1 MGKQVWKAGNMVY
14 PLPAVMVSTADK
26 SGKSNI
32 LTIAW
37 TGTICTNPAMVYI
50 SVRPERYSYHMLK
63 ESGEFVI
70 NLTTEQLAKATDYC
84 GVRSGKDV
92 DKWKEA
98 HLTPAKAEKLQY
110 AP

>member
-70 NLTTEQLAKATDYC
+70 NLTTEQPIIAEYVPERMWTN
-84 GVRSGKDV
+84 GKR
-92 DKWKEA
+92 
-98 HLTPAKAEKLQY
+98 HI
-110 AP
+110 